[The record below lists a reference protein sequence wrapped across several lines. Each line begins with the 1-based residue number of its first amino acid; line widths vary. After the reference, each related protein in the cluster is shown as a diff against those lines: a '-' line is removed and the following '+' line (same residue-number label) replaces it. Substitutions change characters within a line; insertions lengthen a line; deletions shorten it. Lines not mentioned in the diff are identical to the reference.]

1 MREVSVTARRI
12 RLQTTV
18 AGALSLA
25 LCTAA
30 CVPPPARVVAPVARP
45 AREIA
50 AVSSPGRRTT
60 REMIQSSGLRQL
72 HEVDP
77 NATLA
82 GIVSV
87 VRGGSGADPAGA
99 EGLAHMV
106 EHLTYR
112 AVDGA
117 AASLTRWDRLTQ
129 LATAEMNG
137 HTTPDC
143 VFFYEF
149 AAPHQLRGLLA
160 LAAAR
165 LGDPL
170 AGVDERAFDLERQ
183 IIGSEHLVR
192 ADPRAGQWAVNALF
206 PQVFPTQHPYA
217 RPTGGT
223 VESRR
228 NYTRADARA
237 YTARTFRPQR
247 MTVLVTA
254 PPGAISLARIAAL
267 LPASLTS
274 STTPTPP
281 DAPVSAPAAASA
293 PPAPPAASPP
303 PIAVERKSSP
313 LSVPELWLAWTLPG
327 GFGDLGPTEEVLGH
341 WVESDIR
348 SDQFAKE
355 EPQIRHAG
363 AWVQAGE
370 SASVLFVRAIVAD
383 TADVPHLAQTLAAR
397 VSSLWAREPEARPSF
412 AGLRRAFETERILD
426 EPGLPERAMKLA
438 LATALGGH
446 PPPAAASPSSAE
458 AVKSAAVAE
467 FAYRNLTRERAH
479 ATFFATASPASG
491 GEETRAATAA
501 AREAAV
507 AASATELIPGAAAW
521 SPSQLGELLPHPP
534 AITVAKLPTGLTVVT
549 ARRPGAAGV
558 AWLGFRGGYSDAD
571 PPLLVELAVRARP
584 EAWRAA
590 ALHILPARGATRDLS
605 FDAVEFLPAQLPEA
619 LTVLFAKATATVTD
633 WPAREDLQRRLA
645 SVASAEDPVEKKA
658 ERAFWR
664 ALFGDHRYARVV
676 DTGELDRVAR
686 SDVDAW
692 LGRVHNLREAALIV
706 VGDVD
711 AAEVQREAKVLS
723 QQFKTP
729 AWVAGLPTPPAALVR
744 AAGSERVLPVLTPRA
759 GGLVDIRL
767 GCLLPPMAAGDRGR
781 YELLAQ
787 AVESRL
793 NTSLR
798 IDQGDG
804 YGVNVR
810 YERLRDGTTYLL
822 AATFVADPTLGRTL
836 AALRSQWQRWGRDG
850 FDAGEINVARW
861 RYAAS
866 LSADYASANTFAFQ
880 LLHAW
885 GVEPALL
892 EPRNLR
898 PDVAAENPARVGE
911 LFATCRANTV
921 LGLTGNEPVIRR
933 ALEAGWP
940 GLLTP
945 AARHAG
951 N

>member
-1 MREVSVTARRI
+1 
-12 RLQTTV
+12 
-18 AGALSLA
+18 
-25 LCTAA
+25 
-30 CVPPPARVVAPVARP
+30 
-45 AREIA
+45 
-50 AVSSPGRRTT
+50 
-60 REMIQSSGLRQL
+60 MILPSGLRL
-72 HEVDP
+72 LLEEDP

-82 GIVSV
+82 GVVSV
-87 VRGGSGADPAGA
+87 VRGGSGADPAGG

-117 AASLTRWDRLTQ
+117 SGARPALTRWDRLIQ

-143 VFFYEF
+143 LFFYEF

-206 PQVFPTQHPYA
+206 PRLFPAQHPYA

-223 VESRR
+223 EESRR
-228 NYTRADARA
+228 HFSFAEARA
-237 YTARTFRPQR
+237 YTSRTFRAPR
-247 MTVLVTA
+247 MTVLVSA
-254 PPGAISLARIAAL
+254 PPGAISLAGIAGI

-274 STTPTPP
+274 GATPASPEVP
-281 DAPVSAPAAASA
+281 APSAPAAPQ
-293 PPAPPAASPP
+293 PPAPAAKTTPV
-303 PIAVERKSSP
+303 AAERRPSP
-313 LSVPELWLAWTLPG
+313 LSVPEIWLAWTLPG
-327 GFGDLGPTEEVLGH
+327 GFGDLGPTEEVLGQ
-341 WVESDIR
+341 WVDSDVR
-348 SDQFAKE
+348 GDQFAKE
-355 EPQIRHAG
+355 EPQIRHAS

-370 SASVLFVRAIVAD
+370 SASVLFVRAIVVDA
-383 TADVPHLAQTLAAR
+383 ADVPHVTQALAAR

-426 EPGLPERAMKLA
+426 EPGLPERAVKLA

-446 PPPAAASPSSAE
+446 APPAFDSPSSGE

-467 FAYRNLTRERAH
+467 FAYRHLTAERSH
-479 ATFFATASPASG
+479 ATFFAPASPASG
-491 GEETRAATAA
+491 GDEARAATATARSA
-501 AREAAV
+501 APASPV
-507 AASATELIPGAAAW
+507 ADLIPGAAAW
-521 SPSQLGELLPHPP
+521 NPGQLGELLPPP
-534 AITVAKLPTGLTVVT
+534 PPIAVAKLPSGLTVVT

-590 ALHILPARGATRDLS
+590 AMHILPARGATRDLS

-633 WPAREDLQRRLA
+633 WPARDELQRRLA
-645 SVASAEDPVEKKA
+645 SVSSSEDPVAKKA
-658 ERAFWR
+658 ERSFWR

-692 LGRVHNLREAALIV
+692 LGRVHNLRDAALVV
-706 VGDVD
+706 VGDID
-711 AAEVQREAKVLS
+711 AAEVQREAAVLS
-723 QQFKTP
+723 QRFKTP
-729 AWVAGLPTPPAALVR
+729 AWVANLPTPPAATVR
-744 AAGSERVLPVLTPRA
+744 AAGSERVLPVITARA
-759 GGLVDIRL
+759 GGLADIRL

-781 YELLAQ
+781 YELLAH

-793 NTSLR
+793 NTALR
-798 IDQGDG
+798 IDDGDG

-822 AATFVADPTLGRTL
+822 ASTFVADPTLSRAL
-836 AALRSQWQRWGRDG
+836 AALRNQWQRWGHDG
-850 FDAGEINVARW
+850 FDAGELNVARW

-866 LSADYASANTFAFQ
+866 LSSAYASANTYAFQ
-880 LLHAW
+880 VLHAW
-885 GVEPALL
+885 AVEPALL

-898 PDVAAENPARVGE
+898 ADVAGQDAARVGE
-911 LFATCRANTV
+911 LFATCRANAV
-921 LGLTGNEPVIRR
+921 LGLTGNESILRR

-940 GLLTP
+940 GLP
-945 AARHAG
+945 AAHRPSP
-951 N
+951 

>member
-1 MREVSVTARRI
+1 MREVIVPARRI
-12 RLQTTV
+12 RLVTTV

-25 LCTAA
+25 IYTMGA
-30 CVPPPARVVAPVARP
+30 CVPPPEPAGKPVARP
-45 AREIA
+45 AREA
-50 AVSSPGRRTT
+50 GAVSLPGRRTT
-60 REMIQSSGLRQL
+60 NQLILPSGLRL
-72 HEVDP
+72 LLEEDP

-82 GIVSV
+82 GVVSV
-87 VRGGSGADPAGA
+87 VRGGSGADPAGG

-112 AVDGA
+112 AVDGKPGA
-117 AASLTRWDRLTQ
+117 APPLTRWDRLTQ

-192 ADPRAGQWAVNALF
+192 AQPRAGQWAVTALF
-206 PQVFPTQHPYA
+206 PRVFPAQHPYA

-223 VESRR
+223 EESRR
-228 NYTRADARA
+228 HFTLADARA
-237 YTARTFRPQR
+237 YTARTFQPQR

-254 PPGAISLARIAAL
+254 PPGAISLAQIAAM

-274 STTPTPP
+274 GATPARPESPAVTATATPTPTP
-281 DAPVSAPAAASA
+281 NANTA
-293 PPAPPAASPP
+293 
-303 PIAVERKSSP
+303 PIAIERKASP
-313 LSVPELWLAWTLPG
+313 LSVPELWVAWTLPG
-327 GFGDLGPTEEVLGH
+327 GFGDLGPTEEVLGQ
-341 WVESDIR
+341 WVDSDIH

-355 EPQIRHAG
+355 EPQIRQPG
-363 AWVQAGE
+363 ALVQPGE
-370 SASVLFVRAIVAD
+370 LASVLFVRAFVAD
-383 TADVPHLAQTLAAR
+383 AADVARLAQALAAR

-426 EPGLPERAMKLA
+426 EPGLPERAVKLA

-446 PPPAAASPSSAE
+446 TPPAADSPSSVE

-479 ATFFATASPASG
+479 ATFFATASATGG
-491 GEETRAATAA
+491 GEDTRAGTAA
-501 AREAAV
+501 AREAA
-507 AASATELIPGAAAW
+507 APASVSELIPGAAAW
-521 SPSQLGELLPHPP
+521 SASQLGELLPPQP
-534 AITVAKLPTGLTVVT
+534 AIAVAKLPTGLTVVT

-645 SVASAEDPVEKKA
+645 SVASVEDPVAKKA

-711 AAEVQREAKVLS
+711 AAEVQREATVLS

-729 AWVAGLPTPPAALVR
+729 PWVAGLPMPPAAPVR
-744 AAGSERVLPVLTPRA
+744 AAGTERITPVLTPRA
-759 GGLVDIRL
+759 GGLADIRL
-767 GCLLPPMAAGDRGR
+767 GCLLPSMAAGDRGR
-781 YELLAQ
+781 YELLKH

-793 NTSLR
+793 NTALR

-804 YGVNVR
+804 YGVNVS

-822 AATFVADPTLGRTL
+822 ASTFVADPTLGRTL
-836 AALRSQWQRWGRDG
+836 AALRGQWQRWGRDG

-866 LSADYASANTFAFQ
+866 LSATYASANTFAFQ

-898 PDVAAENPARVGE
+898 PDVAAADAARVGE
-911 LFATCRANTV
+911 LFATCRANAV
-921 LGLTGNEPVIRR
+921 LGLTGNEAIIRR
-933 ALEAGWP
+933 ALDGGWP
-940 GLLTP
+940 GLTP
-945 AARHAG
+945 ARHAG